1 MKHLSKIILGTMG
14 YGGYFKKITST
25 NIKKYHKCFHTAFD
39 HGIRSIDTA
48 EVYANGYC
56 EEIIGKLDKN
66 FKKKLYIISKFS
78 SENSSH
84 KKVKLSL
91 EKSLKRLNIEQID
104 LYMPHWPNP
113 SINYDETLSSLKDLK
128 KEGKIIDI
136 GLSNFDKETVLK
148 INDDNNIK
156 YFQNEYSLAERNI
169 EKKFLPY
176 INKIN
181 GRLLAYSPL
190 QQGRLLNLSEKTS
203 VGKILN
209 KYSCTLPQ
217 LLINILAIKK
227 NVHPIIKSQ
236 KIYRIIEN
244 AKALN
249 YSIEK
254 DDIKNIKNIFK
265 PKIIEISIDRIIP
278 YNVKNKNKKE
288 FRKEYLNLKDA
299 VNNAHKLVPG
309 PVEVAKEIKDNNGK
323 LSKPI
328 KLLKLSNS
336 NKFLLVEGRL
346 KFWAW
351 QIIYKNKKPIPSII
365 TY

>member
-25 NIKKYHKCFHTAFD
+25 TVKKYHKCFHTAYD
-39 HGIRSIDTA
+39 HGINSIDTA

-91 EKSLKRLNIEQID
+91 EKSLRRLGIDQID

-113 SINYDETLSSLKDLK
+113 SVHYDETLSTLEDLK

-136 GLSNFDKETVLK
+136 GLSNFDNETVIK
-148 INDDNNIK
+148 INNNNVIK
-156 YFQNEYSLAERNI
+156 NFQNEYSLVERNI

-190 QQGRLLNLSEKTS
+190 QQGKLLNFREKTRVS
-203 VGKILN
+203 KILN
-209 KYSCTLPQ
+209 KYSCSLPQ
-217 LLINILAIKK
+217 LLINILANKK
-227 NVHPIIKSQ
+227 NVYPIIKSQ

-244 AKALN
+244 SKALN
-249 YSIEK
+249 YSFEK
-254 DDIKNIKNIFK
+254 DDIKEIKNIFK
-265 PKIIEISIDRIIP
+265 PKIKEILIDHIIP
-278 YNVKNKNKKE
+278 YDIKNKNKKE

-299 VNNAHKLVPG
+299 VNNTLKLVPG

-336 NKFLLVEGRL
+336 NKYLLLEGRL

-351 QIIYKNKKPIPSII
+351 QILYKNKKPIPSII